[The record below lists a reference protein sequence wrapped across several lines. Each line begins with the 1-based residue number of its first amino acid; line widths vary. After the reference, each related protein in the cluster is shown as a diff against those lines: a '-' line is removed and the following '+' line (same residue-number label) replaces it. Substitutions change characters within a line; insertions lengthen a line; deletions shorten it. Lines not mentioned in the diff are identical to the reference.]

1 MATSRASRQ
10 VYADLLARHGRLVAD
25 AFFKALDELRA
36 GAELQRVMAAI
47 ESRDIDGALEAL
59 HIDPE
64 IYNDVL
70 DRIRDA
76 QAEAGKATA
85 TAMPN
90 RKPDGTALIVRFD
103 ARNLVAERRL
113 AEYSSRLITRLV
125 ENDRAVV
132 RASLSASMAQG
143 VNPRTAGLRIVGRI
157 NRASGRREGG
167 VLGLS
172 TVQGSYVDN
181 PLWYDD
187 PRQPPGARQ
196 QLASGDPKLLKAY
209 LTRER
214 RDRRFDRTITK
225 AIREG
230 KPVPAETIQKAIT
243 AYERRLIQLRGEI
256 VGRVE
261 TMTAIQSAKREAFR
275 QAIDSGK
282 VNEAD
287 VRKAWRSA
295 GDGRVRH
302 THMAMNGDSAR
313 FNEPF
318 VSPSGARLQFPMDTS
333 LGAGPDEIIGCRCDC
348 EYRID
353 FLANLR

>member
-1 MATSRASRQ
+1 LATSRASRQ

-85 TAMPN
+85 TGMPS
-90 RKPDGTALIVRFD
+90 RKPDGTALVVRFD
-103 ARNLVAERRL
+103 ARNLEAERRL
-113 AEYSSRLITRLV
+113 AEYSGRLISRLV

-132 RASLSASMAQG
+132 RASLSASMAEG

-157 NRASGRREGG
+157 NRATGRREGG

-172 TVQGSYVDN
+172 TVQEQYVAS
-181 PLWYDD
+181 
-187 PRQPPGARQ
+187 ARDE
-196 QLASGDPKLLKAY
+196 LSGGDRTALKNY
-209 LTRER
+209 FTRER

-302 THMAMNGDSAR
+302 SHMAMNGDSAQ

-318 VSPSGARLQFPMDTS
+318 VSPSGARLQFPMDIS
-333 LGAGPDEIIGCRCDC
+333 LGAGPSEIIGCRCDC